1 MCLSYDL
8 NKYIEKIFLLLYV
21 YGIKGL
27 VKFVFCILM
36 YVYMNLWFVD
46 FILKMYVIGYNIDV
60 DVNLLINNSN

>member
-8 NKYIEKIFLLLYV
+8 NKYIEKIFLLLYE

-36 YVYMNLWFVD
+36 YVYMNL
-46 FILKMYVIGYNIDV
+46 
-60 DVNLLINNSN
+60 